1 MLSRASVNLMI
12 GSSHR
17 ICEDTASLRAGLK
30 ANGIAHELRAW
41 SESLRESAGCGSD
54 ALSAWVGF
62 SFRKIL
68 ASAWPAGRGRQA
80 AGGARLS
87 VAFLAPATCSPRTVG
102 LESGPGSSWLGAR
115 TSRASTHADS
125 CLLARP
131 RPLWPCMGWGATC
144 SVGSALPQPSA
155 QPVVRRTR

>member
-1 MLSRASVNLMI
+1 MI

-131 RPLWPCMGWGATC
+131 RPCGHAWDGAPPAAWGPL
-144 SVGSALPQPSA
+144 SHSPLPSPLSGEPGKQLTQLPE
-155 QPVVRRTR
+155 

>member
-30 ANGIAHELRAW
+30 ANGIAHELREW

-54 ALSAWVGF
+54 ALSVWVGF

-68 ASAWPAGRGRQA
+68 VSAWPAVRGRQA

-87 VAFLAPATCSPRTVG
+87 VAFLAPAACSPRTVG
-102 LESGPGSSWLGAR
+102 LESGPGSYRLGTR
-115 TSRASTHADS
+115 TPCASTHADS

-131 RPLWPCMGWGATC
+131 RPLWPCMGRGATC
-144 SVGSALPQPSA
+144 SAGSTLPQPSA
-155 QPVVRRTR
+155 QPVVGRTR